1 MKYLCLIIIGLAM
14 STQIFA
20 NPLLEKFT
28 TPFGVPP
35 FDKFKT
41 EDFVPAVK
49 EAISLHEKEINAII
63 SNKEKP
69 NFKNTIEALDKAG
82 AELTQVSTIFFN
94 LDGVITND
102 AFQKAAEEISP
113 LLSKHSDNVSLN
125 KDLFKKVKA
134 VYENRKNLKL
144 DGEQMRLLEKDY
156 KDFVRNGAELNE
168 KQQTRLREINE
179 KLSLLELKFGQNVL
193 KETNSYKL
201 VIDNKND
208 LSGLPQ
214 SLIDAAAEDANS
226 AGMKGKWVFTLQ
238 NPSVMPFLLYADN
251 RKLREQIL
259 KAYLHRADN
268 NNEFDNKE
276 VIKEIANLRLEHAN
290 LLGYKTHAD
299 YVLAENMAKTP
310 GKVFDLLNKLW
321 GPSIKVAKKEA
332 TEMQEMINKSGSKFK
347 LEPWDWRYYSEK
359 VRKAKYDLNEEEI
372 RPYFQLDN
380 VRKGIFELANRLYGI
395 TFKERNDLPKYH
407 PDVISYEVLDNDGS
421 HLGVLYMD
429 FFPRD
434 SKRGGAWMTNYR
446 EQSYENGK
454 KVSPVVSLVLNFSKP
469 TKDQPSLLNIDE
481 TETFFHEFGHA
492 LHGLFS
498 NTHYLGVSGT
508 NVSRDFVELPS
519 QIMENWAFEPEM
531 LALYAK
537 HYKTGEIIPKTLV
550 DKISAAGKYGQGFA
564 TVEYL
569 AASYLD
575 MYYHTI
581 EAPMSG
587 DVDKYESEKMTKLG
601 LISEIPPRYRSTYFR
616 HAFAGGYDAGYYAY
630 IWAGVLDADAFEAFK
645 ENGLFDK
652 KTAEAF
658 RRNVLEKGNTE
669 DPMKLYVKF
678 RGHEPSIEPLL
689 KKRGLK

>member
-63 SNKEKP
+63 SNTEKP

-134 VYENRKNLKL
+134 VYENRMNLKL

-168 KQQTRLREINE
+168 KQQAKLREVNE

-238 NPSVMPFLLYADN
+238 NPSVMPFLQYADN

-332 TEMQEMINKSGSKFK
+332 AEMQEMITKSGTNFK

-537 HYKTGEIIPKTLV
+537 HYKTDEIIPKALV
-550 DKISAAGKYGQGFA
+550 DKITAAGKYGQGFA

-581 EAPMSG
+581 ETPMSG